1 MRRDPGGLNVS
12 VVVPSYNEGS
22 YLAKTVHSLLT
33 SLPADGE
40 IIVVDDC
47 STDGSAGFLPD
58 RDARVR
64 CIRPASRL
72 GAVAARNFGAEQA
85 RGEILVFS
93 DAHITVSDAWA
104 DEFTAILRRP
114 EVGVAGA
121 VIADMEHP
129 TWKGY
134 GLRFVDDG
142 LRCEWGPRQD
152 EEVFAVPL
160 IGAGFMAM
168 RRSLFE
174 ALEGF
179 DVGMLIYGMED
190 PDLDMRVWTYG
201 YQCVIVRAVEAA
213 HLFRMDH
220 SFQSWEGMVHNI
232 LRLGTVHFGQERLGR
247 LIAEVTRYPGF
258 AAACSRIVGSDVWT
272 RRDRVRAIRQYD
284 DDWYFERFPMGDH
297 RSSD

>member
-1 MRRDPGGLNVS
+1 MSVS
-12 VVVPSYNEGS
+12 VVVPSYNEGP
-22 YLAKTVHSLLT
+22 YLAQTVHSLVT

-40 IIVVDDC
+40 IIVVDDR

-58 RDARVR
+58 QEARVR
-64 CIRPASRL
+64 CIRTASRL

-85 RGEILVFS
+85 CGDVLVFG

-104 DEFTAILRRP
+104 DEFTAVLRRP

-121 VIADMEHP
+121 VIADLEHP
-129 TWKGY
+129 AWKGY

-142 LRCEWGPRQD
+142 LHCEWGPVQD

-160 IGAGFMAM
+160 VGAGFMAM

-174 ALEGF
+174 ELGGF
-179 DVGMLIYGMED
+179 DGGMLIYGMED
-190 PDLDMRVWTYG
+190 PDLDLRVWTYG
-201 YQCVIVRAVEAA
+201 YQCVVVRAVEAA

-220 SFQSWEGMVHNI
+220 SFQSWEGMVHNM
-232 LRLGTVHFGQERLGR
+232 LRLGTVHFSQERLDR
-247 LIAEVTRYPGF
+247 LIAEVVRYPGF

-284 DDWYFERFPMGDH
+284 DDWYFERFPLNDR
-297 RSSD
+297 RS